1 MVHPAGFEPT
11 TPAFGG
17 QCGTGISVGGTRSK
31 MALSAVL
38 QGFRLLLCL
47 QFKANSGV

>member
-1 MVHPAGFEPT
+1 M

-17 QCGTGISVGGTRSK
+17 QCGTAIQVAVILRK

-38 QGFRLLLCL
+38 QGVRLD
-47 QFKANSGV
+47 AVSAHEGV